1 MANINF
7 DDYHKQKLQNP
18 EYVREWLRTAIYE
31 YINGGDYDDFFSDLE
46 DVIKAN
52 STVKAYAKKVNMSR
66 EQLIKILHGK
76 TKTPNLA
83 TIRKIVSGL
92 GYDFEC
98 KIELQPK
105 SA

>member
-1 MANINF
+1 MTNINF
-7 DDYHKQKLQNP
+7 NEYHNEKLKNP
-18 EYVREWLRTAIYE
+18 EYIKEWLRSAIYE
-31 YINGGDYDDFFSDLE
+31 YINGGDYDSFFSDLE

-52 STVKAYAKKVNMSR
+52 SSVKAYANKVQMSR
-66 EQLIKILHGK
+66 EQLVKILHGK
-76 TKTPNLA
+76 TKNPSLS

-105 SA
+105 TA